1 MDEKMRHSRPWSAVI
16 VRHCEARVEPV
27 LCRVSDMDARD
38 GRERRAA
45 MNEKRAWMWRC
56 ASIGALALATLMG
69 MTGCTAVR
77 VKLGARVHI
86 DKLPVTT
93 IEASLLNGPAIRPGQ
108 NSPMVVTFTDATGK
122 VWVTEGAGQ
131 GKILWSDLTVSAS
144 VVTVNKK
151 GVLSLPHDPRKSDGK
166 TGQVEISV
174 PSHPELHASLTVPV
188 SYSFPFAASFSG
200 ASGMSG
206 TNGTDGSDG
215 MSGSS
220 GSMGSC
226 VPDSTSAGGDGGTGT
241 DGSDGGRGGD
251 GDNGGN
257 APPVKVMIALQ
268 PGAQPLL
275 QAVVSAPGRKDRHFL
290 IDPQGGSLTI
300 TSVGGA
306 GGSGGRGG
314 KGGRGGSGGSG
325 GIGCPNGSDG
335 RSGLDGHDGM
345 PGSDGF
351 PGSAGVITIVYDP
364 AVKPFLAAIKTS
376 NKGAPAPVYQEA
388 PVGPL
393 W

>member
-1 MDEKMRHSRPWSAVI
+1 VAVREYRG
-16 VRHCEARVEPV
+16 VG
-27 LCRVSDMDARD
+27 ARD
-38 GRERRAA
+38 S
-45 MNEKRAWMWRC
+45 N
-56 ASIGALALATLMG
+56 G

-215 MSGSS
+215 MSDRA
-220 GSMGSC
+220 
-226 VPDSTSAGGDGGTGT
+226 VRWDRAFQT
-241 DGSDGGRGGD
+241 
-251 GDNGGN
+251 
-257 APPVKVMIALQ
+257 ALLREETE
-268 PGAQPLL
+268 ARH
-275 QAVVSAPGRKDRHFL
+275 GRKRRR
-290 IDPQGGSLTI
+290 QG
-300 TSVGGA
+300 
-306 GGSGGRGG
+306 R
-314 KGGRGGSGGSG
+314 
-325 GIGCPNGSDG
+325 
-335 RSGLDGHDGM
+335 
-345 PGSDGF
+345 
-351 PGSAGVITIVYDP
+351 
-364 AVKPFLAAIKTS
+364 
-376 NKGAPAPVYQEA
+376 
-388 PVGPL
+388 
-393 W
+393 

>member
-1 MDEKMRHSRPWSAVI
+1 
-16 VRHCEARVEPV
+16 
-27 LCRVSDMDARD
+27 
-38 GRERRAA
+38 
-45 MNEKRAWMWRC
+45 
-56 ASIGALALATLMG
+56 
-69 MTGCTAVR
+69 
-77 VKLGARVHI
+77 
-86 DKLPVTT
+86 VTT

-290 IDPQGGSLTI
+290 IDPQSHPLEEREAA
-300 TSVGGA
+300 VA
-306 GGSGGRGG
+306 AAE
-314 KGGRGGSGGSG
+314 KA
-325 GIGCPNGSDG
+325 
-335 RSGLDGHDGM
+335 
-345 PGSDGF
+345 
-351 PGSAGVITIVYDP
+351 AGV
-364 AVKPFLAAIKTS
+364 
-376 NKGAPAPVYQEA
+376 APADRAESVARTAQTAEVDWMGTTACREATDSLEA
-388 PVGPL
+388 PA
-393 W
+393 